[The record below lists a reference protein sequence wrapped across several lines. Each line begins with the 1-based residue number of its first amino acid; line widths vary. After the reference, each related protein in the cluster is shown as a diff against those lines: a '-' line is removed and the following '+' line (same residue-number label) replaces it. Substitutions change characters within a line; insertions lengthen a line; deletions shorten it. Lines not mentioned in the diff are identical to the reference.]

1 VIGETLGGKYR
12 ISRLI
17 GQGGMGAVYEG
28 HHTGTDRRVAVKVI
42 TAGLE
47 VRPAIIARFEVEARA
62 AGKIESRHIAQVFD
76 VGKDEARSGL
86 PYLVMEYLT
95 GEDMQQLIRRLG
107 PLPPSLAMRIVAQA
121 CLGLEKA
128 HAAGIL
134 HRDIKPANLFLC
146 TQEDDTFVV
155 KIVDFG
161 VAKIRLE
168 DSMPGE
174 GALTST
180 GALLGSPLYMSP
192 EQARGQKTID
202 ARSDV
207 WALGVVLY
215 QALTGRT
222 PFQHIEAMGELI
234 ISLCSTPAQ
243 PVEEFSPWVDPRLA
257 RVVSRAL
264 EIQVERRFQSARELY
279 LALKE
284 LSRGTTIDASML
296 VSIPEDERSQIVPLG
311 GPTPPPGSE
320 SGDVSG
326 DRQRVSLPGATP
338 GSQTTSA
345 VSIASVKSTPDV
357 PQSKKPIGA
366 IIGAAAVVAVAAIGF
381 FALRGSSTPAAAD
394 AHQETPSAA
403 PSMPAPTPTVAE
415 APPTVT
421 PAVIAPP
428 SVEPNAE
435 PEPESSAS
443 ASASAAL
450 SGRFP
455 GPLKGKLPTP
465 KASAAPQAGPAT
477 TVGGRV
483 IRTDL
488 P

>member
-1 VIGETLGGKYR
+1 MIGETLGGKYR

-47 VRPAIIARFEVEARA
+47 VRPSILARFEVEARA

-76 VGKDEARSGL
+76 VGKDEARGNL

-95 GEDMQQLIRRLG
+95 GEDLQQLIRRLG
-107 PLPPSLAMRIVAQA
+107 PLPPPLAMRIVAQA

-146 TQEDDTFVV
+146 QQEDDTLTV

-161 VAKIRLE
+161 VAKIRME
-168 DSMPGE
+168 DSLPGE

-192 EQARGQKTID
+192 EQARGQKSID

-215 QALTGRT
+215 QSLTGRT

-234 ISLCSTPAQ
+234 ISLCSTPAA
-243 PVEEFSPWVDPRLA
+243 PVEHFAPWVDPRLS
-257 RVVSRAL
+257 RVVARAL
-264 EIQVERRFQSARELY
+264 EIQVDQRYQSARELY
-279 LALKE
+279 TALKA
-284 LSRGTTIDASML
+284 LSKGTNIESSML
-296 VSIPEDERSQIVPLG
+296 ISIPDDERSGIVPLG
-311 GPTPPPGSE
+311 GPTPAPGSE
-320 SGDVSG
+320 SGATSGERVSG
-326 DRQRVSLPGATP
+326 

-345 VSIASVKSTPDV
+345 VTASIAEKSAPGV
-357 PQSKKPIGA
+357 AASKKPIGA
-366 IIGAAAVVAVAAIGF
+366 IVAAAVAVLGVVGF
-381 FALRGSSTPAAAD
+381 FALRGASSGPVAESRHDPA
-394 AHQETPSAA
+394 PAA
-403 PSMPAPTPTVAE
+403 PSATATSVDTGAAPAITPV
-415 APPTVT
+415 VM
-421 PAVIAPP
+421 P
-428 SVEPNAE
+428 SVEATAM
-435 PEPESSAS
+435 PEVSAS
-443 ASASAAL
+443 ASASATAAP
-450 SGRFP
+450 SAA
-455 GPLKGKLPTP
+455 PLRGKLPTP
-465 KASAAPQAGPAT
+465 KPSAAPQAGPAT

>member
-47 VRPAIIARFEVEARA
+47 VRPAILARFEVEARA

-76 VGKDEARSGL
+76 VGKDEAHGGI

-95 GEDMQQLIRRLG
+95 GEDLQQAIRRLG
-107 PLPPSLAMRIVAQA
+107 PLPPPLAMRIVAQA

-146 TQEDDTFVV
+146 QQEDDTIVV

-161 VAKIRLE
+161 VAKIRIE
-168 DSMPGE
+168 DALPGE

-207 WALGVVLY
+207 WALGVVLF

-234 ISLCSTPAQ
+234 ISLCSTPAA
-243 PVEEFSPWVDPRLA
+243 PVEELSPWVDPRLA

-264 EIQVERRFQSARELY
+264 EIQVDRRYQSAREL
-279 LALKE
+279 LTALKG
-284 LSRGTTIDASML
+284 LAKGTTIESSML
-296 VSIPEDERSQIVPLG
+296 VGIPEDERSGIVPLG
-311 GPTPPPGSE
+311 GPTPAPGAE
-320 SGDVSG
+320 SGDTSG
-326 DRQRVSLPGATP
+326 ERVVTG

-345 VSIASVKSTPDV
+345 VTASIGGEPSTREAPT
-357 PQSKKPIGA
+357 SKKPIGA
-366 IIGAAAVVAVAAIGF
+366 IIGVAAVVLAVAGF
-381 FALRGSSTPAAAD
+381 FALRSTPQPEPRQDTA
-394 AHQETPSAA
+394 PAA
-403 PSMPAPTPTVAE
+403 PSPSQPAIDPLGA
-415 APPTVT
+415 T
-421 PAVIAPP
+421 PAGIAPAVTP
-428 SVEPNAE
+428 SVEATAE
-435 PEPESSAS
+435 PEPSASGSAS
-443 ASASAAL
+443 AEGPAAT
-450 SGRFP
+450 GRA
-455 GPLKGKLPTP
+455 PLKGKLPTP
-465 KASAAPQAGPAT
+465 KPSAAPQAGPAT